1 PALKAFFKSI
11 EETGKVAIHFKYN
24 NINRL
29 EQSVE
34 FNIYR
39 VIGELTSNSLKH
51 GNPKN
56 IYVIL
61 EKSEDKLIVEYTDDG
76 KGFNV
81 ELEMSKNKGM
91 GLHNI
96 IQRIR
101 SNDGI
106 VDFKST
112 SGTGMQA
119 KIEVPLKK

>member
-1 PALKAFFKSI
+1 M
-11 EETGKVAIHFKYN
+11 
-24 NINRL
+24 
-29 EQSVE
+29 E

-81 ELEMSKNKGM
+81 ELEMSKHKGM